1 MVPSFY
7 DLYKMN
13 ASDWLLRMTPGIAK
27 IFLFLILLETSC
39 QTKQKMDAVG
49 SVSYKNVA
57 DNAGILSDSEEQKLT
72 GLIQGLEKN
81 AGSQLAII
89 TVDSLSGV
97 AIEAFALRTATDM
110 KLGRI
115 EFNDGLLIVVAM
127 KERLTRIEV
136 GYGLE
141 NIIKDE
147 IASRIIREEIG
158 PRFREQKFYD
168 GLYTAVEKIKKLIE
182 ENKDQIGKMP

>member
-1 MVPSFY
+1 
-7 DLYKMN
+7 MN
-13 ASDWLLRMTPGIAK
+13 TSDWLLRMKRSTVRT
-27 IFLFLILLETSC
+27 FLFLILLITSC
-39 QTKQKMDAVG
+39 QTKQKTDAVG
-49 SVSYKNVA
+49 SVPYKNVS
-57 DNAGILSDSEEQKLT
+57 DNAGILSDPEEQKLT
-72 GLIQGLEKN
+72 GLIRDLEKN
-81 AGSQLAII
+81 VGSQLAII
-89 TVDSLSGV
+89 TVDSLHGEE
-97 AIEAFALRTATDM
+97 IEAFALRAATDM
-110 KLGRI
+110 KLGRS

-127 KERLTRIEV
+127 KERSTRIEV

-182 ENKDQIGKMP
+182 ENKDQVGKMP